1 MKNLTKKYHIKCF
14 KHLLFARFKTA
25 YLENNS
31 KNNISKKFLITLFL
45 LLSRLATSIPLNKEL
60 SEKIAVFE
68 KSLVNTYN
76 WIFLIFQFDVRFHN
90 FKHG

>member
-45 LLSRLATSIPLNKEL
+45 LLSL
-60 SEKIAVFE
+60 S
-68 KSLVNTYN
+68 
-76 WIFLIFQFDVRFHN
+76 DFHS
-90 FKHG
+90 FKQRII